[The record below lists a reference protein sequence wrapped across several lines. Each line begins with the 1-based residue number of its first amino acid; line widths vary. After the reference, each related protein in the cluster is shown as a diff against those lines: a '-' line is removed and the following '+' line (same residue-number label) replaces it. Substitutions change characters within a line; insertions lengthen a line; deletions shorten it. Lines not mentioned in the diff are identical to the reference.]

1 MYKVKNELDPLI
13 TANIFST
20 IPENHYNLRK
30 FMGFGLPF
38 ARTVYSGN
46 ENISYLWPKI
56 CDIVPIEMSNP

>member
-1 MYKVKNELDPLI
+1 MCKVKNELDPLI

-46 ENISYLWPKI
+46 ENISYL
-56 CDIVPIEMSNP
+56 